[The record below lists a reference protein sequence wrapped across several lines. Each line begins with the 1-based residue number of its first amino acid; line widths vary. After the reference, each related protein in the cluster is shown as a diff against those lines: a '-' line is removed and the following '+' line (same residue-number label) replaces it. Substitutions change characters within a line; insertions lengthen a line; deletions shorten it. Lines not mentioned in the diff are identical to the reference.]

1 MNGFEVANTSQE
13 DFGQVTFSD
22 YQQNGNN
29 YTVEVHTD
37 AGNFCL
43 EAICTGDSYY
53 FCVEG
58 YQLTESELPEEFKYY
73 HRRNSPVDC

>member
-1 MNGFEVANTSQE
+1 MNGIQVVNTEQE

-37 AGNFCL
+37 AGNFCV
-43 EAICTGDSYY
+43 EAIYVRNNYY
-53 FCVEG
+53 FCIEG
-58 YQLTESELPEEFKYY
+58 YELAESELPEQFMYY